1 LVVLDQKF
9 PFCYTSGIQSKKE
22 PGMITKETA
31 NFLLNM
37 VYEQIADA
45 EVYVNGG
52 EDNVGYYADLLIEL
66 KQARQ
71 QLLDL
76 VL

>member
-1 LVVLDQKF
+1 
-9 PFCYTSGIQSKKE
+9 
-22 PGMITKETA
+22 MITKETA

-52 EDNVGYYADLLIEL
+52 EDNVGYYADLLIGL

-71 QLLDL
+71 QLLDMIL
-76 VL
+76 

>member
-1 LVVLDQKF
+1 
-9 PFCYTSGIQSKKE
+9 
-22 PGMITKETA
+22 MITKDTA

-37 VYEQIADA
+37 VYDQIADA

-52 EDNVGYYADLLIEL
+52 EDNVGYYADLLVEL